1 MGASKYT
8 VLYLGD
14 DIKYNHDVYKQ
25 FSSVFDIIQPP
36 AEQRER
42 SEFIRALKEKRW
54 GNFHAIFRP
63 FWNSGGEMGRWD
75 AELISLLP
83 DSVKIST
90 SAGAG
95 YDWVDVDVLA
105 KRGNPFHIA
114 DFVKSQLTNKTPKE
128 SCIATEPP
136 RRRNPSQTWRS
147 S

>member
-1 MGASKYT
+1 MGDSKYV

-25 FSSVFDIIQPP
+25 FSSVFDIIQPS
-36 AEQRER
+36 AEERER
-42 SEFIRALKEKRW
+42 SEFIRGLKEKRW

-95 YDWVDVDVLA
+95 YDWVDVDVFA
-105 KRGNPFHIA
+105 KRGDISHRIH
-114 DFVKSQLTNKTPKE
+114 L
-128 SCIATEPP
+128 
-136 RRRNPSQTWRS
+136 
-147 S
+147 